1 MTTVEARTCE
11 LGRRLGI
18 EDIDD
23 SLRAAALAYARS
35 YRGDFAFMKEMSVA
49 AERGLSD
56 RQIVAVLNCLWAE
69 AHADRPRGRSN
80 EARERGRDRRG
91 IDLVSVADG
100 CYAAPDGNGE
110 LIFLRIERPVSGRW
124 SGWVLVDQILGGDN
138 KRPQG
143 YQRPGG
149 VYRGPVEHLLAAVLA
164 DPIGASA
171 LCGRELG
178 VCGLCGRTLT
188 VAASRARG
196 IGPTCAKRLSAGLH
210 AHAAALAGRTA
221 RQAVE
226 CREAGGPGATT
237 ARADG

>member
-1 MTTVEARTCE
+1 MTAVEARACE

-23 SLRAAALAYARS
+23 SLRAAAVAYARS

-69 AHADRPRGRSN
+69 THAHQPHEQSK
-80 EARERGRDRRG
+80 EARERGRERRG
-91 IDLVSVADG
+91 VDLVSLADG
-100 CYAAPDGNGE
+100 CYAAPDRNGE
-110 LIFLRIERPVSGRW
+110 LMFFRIERPASGRW

-149 VYRGPVEHLLAAVLA
+149 VYRGPVEHLLAAVPA

-171 LCGRELG
+171 RYGRELG

-188 VAASRARG
+188 VAGSRAMG

-210 AHAAALAGRTA
+210 TLAPALAGRTA

-226 CREAGGPGATT
+226 SRGPGDLWSPTP
-237 ARADG
+237 RADG